1 MSTITAQARVAVDAP
16 AVSLAT
22 APETRRSRILKTVR
36 SAPLVIK
43 LCMLVMLL
51 AVVVA
56 LFAPVIA
63 PIDPAKQDLRARL
76 AGPSSA
82 HWFGADQLGR
92 DVFARTVYG
101 TRISIGVALIG
112 SIAGLIVGTVLGT
125 LSGYLRGRFDNV
137 VMFLVDAQQALP
149 FIILALVAIA
159 IFGPSIPTLLLLISI
174 AGWEVY
180 ARFSRAST
188 LVVRE
193 SQYVL
198 AARSIGTSEPQI
210 LRRHVLPNILAPL
223 IVIGTMNVTGLI
235 MLESSLSF
243 LGVGV
248 QPPTPSWGGMIAEGR
263 QYLNT
268 AVWIVGGPALAMVLL
283 TLSISLVGDWLRDV
297 LDPTSRRR

>member
-1 MSTITAQARVAVDAP
+1 MSTITARARGSADAH
-16 AVSLAT
+16 AASLAHAT
-22 APETRRSRILKTVR
+22 ETRSRVILKTLR
-36 SAPLVIK
+36 SAPPIIK
-43 LCMLVMLL
+43 VCMLIMLI
-51 AVVVA
+51 AVLVA
-56 LFAPVIA
+56 VFAPIIA
-63 PIDPAKQDLRARL
+63 PLDPAKQDLRARL
-76 AGPSSA
+76 AGPSGD

-92 DVFARTVYG
+92 DVFSRTVYG

-112 SIAGLIVGTVLGT
+112 TIVGLIVGTALGM
-125 LSGYLRGRFDNV
+125 LSGYLRGRFDNA

-159 IFGPSIPTLLLLISI
+159 IFGPSIPTLLMLISI

-198 AARSIGTSEPQI
+198 ASRSIGTSEQQI
-210 LRRHVLPNILAPL
+210 LRRHILPNIIAPL
-223 IVIGTMNVTGLI
+223 IVIGTMNITGMI

-268 AVWIVGGPALAMVLL
+268 AWWIVGGPAFAMVLL